1 MKRAFK
7 TIGIFLSAIL
17 LLAGC
22 NKDDE
27 EPEMKNSAK

>member
-22 NKDDE
+22 SSDDE
-27 EPEMKNSAK
+27 LRIKTL